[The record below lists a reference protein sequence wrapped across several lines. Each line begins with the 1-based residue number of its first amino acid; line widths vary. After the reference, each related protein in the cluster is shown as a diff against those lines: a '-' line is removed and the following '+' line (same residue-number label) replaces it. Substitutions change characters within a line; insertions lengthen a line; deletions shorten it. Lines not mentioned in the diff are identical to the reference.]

1 MRDKFKLLKNKKIL
15 ITGNTGFIGSW
26 LSLAL
31 HELGADILGIS
42 KELKKNY
49 ISSTK
54 EYQKNIK
61 TIKIDIKNIHLKR
74 KAILKFKPEYIIHLA
89 SQPIVTDSYRDPIYT
104 FDNNII
110 STTKF
115 LEFIKN
121 IKSIKKII
129 IFTSDKVYKNSKK
142 ELSENDSLGG
152 SDPYSVSKACQDIIS
167 NFYASKIFKN
177 FDTTIVR
184 AGNVIGGG
192 DFAKDR
198 LIVDIVKAIK
208 KKNYLEIRNINA
220 IRPWQHIYDLVK
232 VTIDILM
239 IKNIDQPEVFN
250 ISGDKKSQIEVKKI
264 ISLFKEKF
272 TLKTKVTKP
281 KLHENKIL
289 LLNSKKLKK
298 RFKNLNFMKI
308 ETNIEETIEWY
319 KNCYL
324 NKNVLNKYKFSKE
337 KILEYLNRI

>member
-1 MRDKFKLLKNKKIL
+1 
-15 ITGNTGFIGSW
+15 
-26 LSLAL
+26 
-31 HELGADILGIS
+31 
-42 KELKKNY
+42 
-49 ISSTK
+49 
-54 EYQKNIK
+54 
-61 TIKIDIKNIHLKR
+61 
-74 KAILKFKPEYIIHLA
+74 
-89 SQPIVTDSYRDPIYT
+89 
-104 FDNNII
+104 
-110 STTKF
+110 
-115 LEFIKN
+115 
-121 IKSIKKII
+121 
-129 IFTSDKVYKNSKK
+129 
-142 ELSENDSLGG
+142 
-152 SDPYSVSKACQDIIS
+152 
-167 NFYASKIFKN
+167 
-177 FDTTIVR
+177 
-184 AGNVIGGG
+184 
-192 DFAKDR
+192 
-198 LIVDIVKAIK
+198 
-208 KKNYLEIRNINA
+208 
-220 IRPWQHIYDLVK
+220 
-232 VTIDILM
+232 M

>member
-31 HELGADILGIS
+31 HELEADILGIS

-152 SDPYSVSKACQDIIS
+152 SDPYSVSKACQDMIS
-167 NFYASKIFKN
+167 NFYASKDRFEKTKNELKKENIKYYHLTKSINRTKHHLTIWNFFK
-177 FDTTIVR
+177 TTYHDDKKIKQ
-184 AGNVIGGG
+184 IKS
-192 DFAKDR
+192 FIKK
-198 LIVDIVKAIK
+198 IKIK
-208 KKNYLEIRNINA
+208 KK
-220 IRPWQHIYDLVK
+220 
-232 VTIDILM
+232 
-239 IKNIDQPEVFN
+239 
-250 ISGDKKSQIEVKKI
+250 
-264 ISLFKEKF
+264 
-272 TLKTKVTKP
+272 
-281 KLHENKIL
+281 
-289 LLNSKKLKK
+289 
-298 RFKNLNFMKI
+298 
-308 ETNIEETIEWY
+308 
-319 KNCYL
+319 
-324 NKNVLNKYKFSKE
+324 
-337 KILEYLNRI
+337 